1 MTAKETTEASKY
13 RITIYSCYI
22 GYITQAIVNIFPT
35 LLFIRFQ
42 NEFGIPLGQITSL
55 ITLNFLFQ
63 LSVDLISSKLIAKTG
78 YRRAVVFA
86 HISAV
91 SGLVAYGI
99 LPYILP
105 SPYIGLIISVLL
117 CSIGGG
123 IIEVVI
129 SPIVEACPT
138 EHKSQQ
144 MSLLHSFYC
153 WGSVA
158 VVVLSTLFFNTAGL
172 QNWRILSSLWALIPL
187 AGAVLFCF
195 VPILSLEETSEIT
208 VPFNKLLKAPIFW
221 ILMLMMVCSGASE
234 LTVSQWASDFAEAG
248 LGVDKT
254 VGDLMGPC
262 MFSILMGTARVIYA
276 KIGEKVDVAG
286 YMIGSS
292 ALCVAGYLI
301 ISLSPSPW
309 LSLIG
314 CGIVG
319 FSVGIMWPGTF
330 SVAASSA
337 RSGGTAMFAL
347 LALGGDLGCAAG
359 PTLVGTMSEVLGGD
373 IKQGMIFGV
382 FFPLALIL
390 ALLILKA
397 HIKNKSRKTAELES
411 EIL

>member
-1 MTAKETTEASKY
+1 MYSNKAAEASKY
-13 RITIYSCYI
+13 KITIYSCYI

-42 NEFGIPLGQITSL
+42 NEFGIPLSQITSL

-63 LSVDLISSKLIAKTG
+63 LSVDLISSKLISKTG
-78 YRRAVVFA
+78 YRKAVVFA

-91 SGLVAYGI
+91 SGLVSYGF
-99 LPYILP
+99 LPYIAH

-138 EHKSQQ
+138 VHKAQQ

-158 VVVLSTLFFNTAGL
+158 VVLLSTLFFNTAGL
-172 QNWRILSSLWALIPL
+172 INWRILSALWALIPL
-187 AGAVLFCF
+187 TGAILFSF
-195 VPILSLEETSEIT
+195 VPILSLEETSESTIS
-208 VPFNKLLKAPIFW
+208 FKKLLLEPIFW

-254 VGDLMGPC
+254 IGDLMGPC
-262 MFSILMGTARVIYA
+262 MFSILMGTSRVIYA
-276 KIGEKVDVAG
+276 KIGEKVNVSA
-286 YMIGSS
+286 YMLASS
-292 ALCVAGYLI
+292 VLCVAGYLV

-309 LSLIG
+309 LSLIS
-314 CGIVG
+314 CGVVG

-330 SVAASSA
+330 SVAAANA

-359 PTLVGTMSEVLGGD
+359 PTLVGTMTGVLDGD
-373 IKQGMIFGV
+373 IKRGMIFGV
-382 FFPLALIL
+382 VFPIALIIT
-390 ALLILKA
+390 LIIMKRYV
-397 HIKNKSRKTAELES
+397 KKQSGKT
-411 EIL
+411 

>member
-1 MTAKETTEASKY
+1 MNGKATTEASKY
-13 RITIYSCYI
+13 KITIYSCYI

-63 LSVDLISSKLIAKTG
+63 LSVDLISSKLITKTG

-86 HISAV
+86 HVSAV
-91 SGLVAYGI
+91 AGLISYGI
-99 LPYILP
+99 LPYITP

-117 CSIGGG
+117 CSVGGG

-187 AGAVLFCF
+187 TGAVLFSF

-208 VPFNKLLKAPIFW
+208 IPFRKLLRAPIFW

-254 VGDLMGPC
+254 IGDLMGPC
-262 MFSILMGTARVIYA
+262 MFSVLMGTARVIYA

-292 ALCVAGYLI
+292 ALCVIGYLI
-301 ISLSPSPW
+301 ISLSPFPW

-330 SVAASSA
+330 SVAAAYA

-359 PTLVGTMSEVLGGD
+359 PTLVGTMAEVFGGD

-382 FFPLALIL
+382 VFPAALIL
-390 ALLILKA
+390 ALLLLKGYV
-397 HIKNKSRKTAELES
+397 KRSPKQRQQ
-411 EIL
+411 

>member
-1 MTAKETTEASKY
+1 MYSNKAAEASKY
-13 RITIYSCYI
+13 KITIYSCYI

-42 NEFGIPLGQITSL
+42 NEFGIPLSRITSL

-63 LSVDLISSKLIAKTG
+63 LSVDLISSKLISKTG
-78 YRRAVVFA
+78 YRKAVVFA

-91 SGLVAYGI
+91 LGLVSYGI
-99 LPYILP
+99 LPYIAP

-138 EHKSQQ
+138 EHKAQQ

-158 VVVLSTLFFNTAGL
+158 VVLLSTLFFNTAGL
-172 QNWRILSSLWALIPL
+172 INWRILSALWALIPL
-187 AGAVLFCF
+187 TGAILFSF
-195 VPILSLEETSEIT
+195 VPILSLEETSESTIS
-208 VPFNKLLKAPIFW
+208 FKKLLLEPIFW

-254 VGDLMGPC
+254 IGDLMGPC
-262 MFSILMGTARVIYA
+262 MFSILMGTSRVIYA
-276 KIGEKVDVAG
+276 KIGEKVNVSA
-286 YMIGSS
+286 YMLASS
-292 ALCVAGYLI
+292 VLCVAGYLV

-314 CGIVG
+314 CGVVG

-330 SVAASSA
+330 SVAAANS

-359 PTLVGTMSEVLGGD
+359 PTLVGTMTGVLDGD
-373 IKQGMIFGV
+373 IKRGMIFGV
-382 FFPLALIL
+382 VFPIALIIT
-390 ALLILKA
+390 LIIMKRYV
-397 HIKNKSRKTAELES
+397 KKQSGKT
-411 EIL
+411 